1 MKSKI
6 NLRILREGKDTVCE
20 SVERGT
26 MTFGSLFK
34 KYPFPLITDE
44 KMQRANY
51 YKKAA
56 FPVLFVNEHTFIGT
70 PEVDAFITADK
81 PIDEFVS
88 GKTLFIQMRYRVP
101 IIERP
106 AFYGS
111 RYEKL
116 LSLSFSPELSEHVS
130 LTAELGVPE
139 SYWDDFG

>member
-1 MKSKI
+1 METKI
-6 NLRILREGKDTVCE
+6 NLRILREGQPAICD

-34 KYPFPLITDE
+34 NYPFPLITEE
-44 KMQRANY
+44 KMERSRA
-51 YKKAA
+51 YKTAA

-70 PEVDAFITADK
+70 PEVDGFITADR
-81 PIDEFVS
+81 PIEEFIS

-116 LSLSFSPELSEHVS
+116 SSLFFSPELSEHVS
-130 LTAELGVPE
+130 FSADLGIPE

>member
-1 MKSKI
+1 MKTKSNI
-6 NLRILREGKDTVCE
+6 NLRILREGNSTICD
-20 SVERGT
+20 SIERGT
-26 MTFGSLFK
+26 ITFGSLFK
-34 KYPFPLITDE
+34 KYPFPVITDE
-44 KMQRANY
+44 KMKRAEHF
-51 YKKAA
+51 KTAA

-88 GKTLFIQMRYRVP
+88 GKSLIVQMRYRVP

-106 AFYGS
+106 AFYG
-111 RYEKL
+111 R
-116 LSLSFSPELSEHVS
+116 PEPPMPEFSEHVS

>member
-6 NLRILREGKDTVCE
+6 NLRILREGKDAVCE

-70 PEVDAFITADK
+70 PEVDAFITANK

-88 GKTLFIQMRYRVP
+88 GKTLIVQMRYRVP

-106 AFYGS
+106 AFYG
-111 RYEKL
+111 R
-116 LSLSFSPELSEHVS
+116 PEPPIPEFSEHVS